1 MEAPYPDLIANL
13 ISTLANRNNNL
24 CPSKAPYPW
33 NVDPEMLNN
42 GHIDS
47 SPPVVMW
54 LLHILPVSSA
64 FLCESHELTMRTL
77 PFHFLTSLFWWVW
90 NDTTLELY
98 SMIRVKAKLASCC
111 AFSFLPNC
119 RLSFDQFP
127 GILVRRQ
134 EKTLW
139 WRRAKAVLKKCEL

>member
-64 FLCESHELTMRTL
+64 FLCESHELL
-77 PFHFLTSLFWWVW
+77 KENTS
-90 NDTTLELY
+90 
-98 SMIRVKAKLASCC
+98 
-111 AFSFLPNC
+111 FSFSYLII
-119 RLSFDQFP
+119 LMGMEWHYSWTLFYDQSQGKTGQLLCLLFP
-127 GILVRRQ
+127 SKL
-134 EKTLW
+134 
-139 WRRAKAVLKKCEL
+139 